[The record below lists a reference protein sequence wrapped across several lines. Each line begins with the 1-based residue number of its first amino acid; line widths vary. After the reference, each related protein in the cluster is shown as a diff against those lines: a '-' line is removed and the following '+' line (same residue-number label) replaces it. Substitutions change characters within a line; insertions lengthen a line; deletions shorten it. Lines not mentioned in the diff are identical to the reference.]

1 MTPYV
6 TLGSLNLNCHEFN
19 TRNIFSECAACSTEL
34 VTSMILPNS
43 IIRGQVWRKTIVT
56 MI

>member
-1 MTPYV
+1 MTTYV

-19 TRNIFSECAACSTEL
+19 TRNIFSECAECSC
-34 VTSMILPNS
+34 ILPNS
-43 IIRGQVWRKTIVT
+43 IIWGQVWRKTIVT

>member
-34 VTSMILPNS
+34 VISMILPNS